1 MPFPFGATPL
11 DDTTGALANANNN
24 GPVFYVA
31 GNSGGTANRSFT
43 VNEGTP
49 LLFAVLNRAWIQYSV
64 PLENQLAADFYA
76 GTVSLNATIDGVPVS
91 NLASYAETSPVVD
104 WGEAVP
110 GSFGQAFLTPGFT
123 GDPAC
128 PSFDAND
135 LCPLMAVGYW
145 LMVNLPAGQHVI
157 STGGTEDEIIPTGQ
171 GDVYGL
177 PGEYRWTTET
187 TDIIDVVAPEPGAAS
202 LLVPWVVGI
211 SLFRLRV
218 RRRTTSVSVITWPA
232 CQGRKVVPH

>member
-31 GNSGGTANRSFT
+31 GNSGRTANRSFT

-91 NLASYAETSPVVD
+91 NLASYAET
-104 WGEAVP
+104 
-110 GSFGQAFLTPGFT
+110 
-123 GDPAC
+123 
-128 PSFDAND
+128 
-135 LCPLMAVGYW
+135 
-145 LMVNLPAGQHVI
+145 
-157 STGGTEDEIIPTGQ
+157 
-171 GDVYGL
+171 
-177 PGEYRWTTET
+177 
-187 TDIIDVVAPEPGAAS
+187 
-202 LLVPWVVGI
+202 
-211 SLFRLRV
+211 
-218 RRRTTSVSVITWPA
+218 
-232 CQGRKVVPH
+232 